1 MHSSMNELGL
11 RTGTLAVASAAT
23 LLVLID
29 YTTALTTTVDTAAG
43 LHASPSWQ
51 TWALSAMGLG
61 LATALL
67 TAGALA
73 DELGR
78 RRTLLV
84 SVVALGVATAA
95 AGAAPSIAGFVGAR
109 VLQGVAGAGVLASSL
124 GLIGHAFP
132 DGTAR
137 TRATGVWGAMIGAG
151 IAAGPLVAGWLAA
164 LGDWRL
170 AYWAETV
177 AALPLLIAATHV
189 GESSSAV
196 RRAIDVPGGLT
207 LTAGTTALTASFVAA
222 RQGWTGTVTLVLL
235 GAGVA
240 LLATFIAV
248 ERHQEA
254 PMLDLGLL
262 RSRAFV
268 ASLIGA
274 LVTGLALIAPM
285 SYAPTFMQRA
295 LHLSVLA
302 SAGILA
308 VWSGTSAIVAWHARR
323 LPTRFGAPSRLS
335 AGLVFCTAGLLTLS
349 WLSADA
355 TWLDLVPGLLV
366 TGVGSGIGNAA
377 LARLAVASVPAD
389 RTGMGSGANNTA
401 RYLGGSAGVALV
413 VAVAA
418 GADGGTDTGALVHG
432 WNTAAL
438 VSAILCAAGAA
449 IVFFCREPRAAPAAD
464 RAQRRRS
471 RTTV

>member
-1 MHSSMNELGL
+1 MQSSIIELPSGPAIL
-11 RTGTLAVASAAT
+11 PVASAAT

-43 LHASPSWQ
+43 LHASQSWQ

-61 LATALL
+61 LAAALL

-73 DELGR
+73 DELGG

-84 SVVALGVATAA
+84 SVVALGLATAA
-95 AGAAPSIAGFVGAR
+95 AAAAPSVAAFVGAR

-170 AYWAETV
+170 AYWVEAV
-177 AALPLLIAATHV
+177 AALPLLIAATRV
-189 GESSSAV
+189 GESRAAV
-196 RRAIDVPGGLT
+196 RRAIDVPGAFT
-207 LTAGTTALTASFVAA
+207 LTVGTTALTASFVVA
-222 RQGWTGTVTLVLL
+222 RQDWTGALTLALL
-235 GAGVA
+235 GVGIA
-240 LLATFIAV
+240 LLATFVAV
-248 ERHQEA
+248 EWHQEA
-254 PMLDLGLL
+254 PMLDLGLF

-274 LVTGLALIAPM
+274 LVTGVALIAPM

-295 LHLSVLA
+295 LHLSVPA

-308 VWSGTSAIVAWHARR
+308 VWSGASAIVAWHARR
-323 LPTRFGAPSRLS
+323 LPTRLDAPSRLS
-335 AGLVFCTAGLLTLS
+335 AGLVFCAAGLLALS
-349 WLSADA
+349 WLPTDA

-366 TGVGSGIGNAA
+366 AGVGSGVGNAA

-418 GADGGTDTGALVHG
+418 GGTDAGALVHG

-449 IVFFCREPRAAPAAD
+449 IVFFCREPGSAAAAD
-464 RAQRRRS
+464 RGQRLRS
-471 RTTV
+471 RTVV